1 MPNHVINRL
10 EFDCP
15 EERLKEI
22 LSAICY
28 DDSSEAEQTGIGTID
43 FNKITPMPLSLDIES
58 GSSTDRGINL
68 YLTSV
73 NPSVR
78 YYGKE
83 KMDPVAFTSL
93 TERLN
98 GSRSFLRHNAALT
111 PEEIQNATL
120 YHSEDEL
127 LHLGK
132 TAVENLM
139 QYGATTWYDWR
150 TRGDTWNTKWNSYNA
165 YDYNGGN
172 EICFQTAWSAP
183 HPIIEKLS
191 AMYPEVTIK
200 HSWANEDLWQS
211 CGSKTYRGG
220 EMIDYE
226 NPYDDMNHLETAAS
240 IWDSSLEDYGLVENA
255 SRNSYVNIENETYEL
270 VSVCGQ
276 PGLFSNGKLTK
287 DDIPRGLFVYH
298 LRSGSDGEQFCAI
311 ENRVS
316 VNHGGSIV
324 TSEPL
329 DLGKTGFLLFD
340 DKHTLNFMGE
350 DITFGQFM
358 EGDFETKEAVDIE
371 QN

>member
-22 LSAICY
+22 LLAICY
-28 DDSSEAEQTGIGTID
+28 DDSSEAEKTGNGTID
-43 FNKITPMPLSLDIES
+43 FNKITPMPPSLDIES

-83 KMDPVAFTSL
+83 KMDPVAFTAL
-93 TERLN
+93 TQRLN

-111 PEEIQNATL
+111 PDEIQKATL

-127 LHLGK
+127 LQLGK

-165 YDYNGGN
+165 YDYDGGN

-191 AMYPEVTIK
+191 SMYPEVTIK
-200 HSWANEDLWQS
+200 HRWANEDLWQG
-211 CGSKTYRGG
+211 CGSQTYRGG
-220 EMIDYE
+220 EMIDHDYPE
-226 NPYDDMNHLETAAS
+226 TDMEHLETAAS
-240 IWDSSLEDYGLVENA
+240 IWDSSLEDYGLVKNA

-276 PGLFSNGKLTK
+276 PGLFSNGKLTE

-298 LRSGSDGEQFCAI
+298 LRSGSNGEQLCAI

-329 DLGKTGFLLFD
+329 DLGENGFLPFD
-340 DKHTLNFMGE
+340 DEHTLNFMGE

>member
-28 DDSSEAEQTGIGTID
+28 DDSSEAEKTAIGTID
-43 FNKITPMPLSLDIES
+43 FNKITPMPPSLNIEN
-58 GSSTDRGINL
+58 GSCTDRGINL

-73 NPSVR
+73 NPSVS

-111 PEEIQNATL
+111 LDEIQEATQ
-120 YHSEDEL
+120 YHSEGEL
-127 LHLGK
+127 LQLGR
-132 TAVENLM
+132 TAIDNLM
-139 QYGATTWYDWR
+139 QYGATTWYGWR
-150 TRGDTWNTKWNSYNA
+150 TRGDTWNTKWNSYNPRE
-165 YDYNGGN
+165 YYGGN
-172 EICFQTAWSAP
+172 EISFQTAWSAP

-191 AMYPEVTIK
+191 SMYPEVTIK
-200 HSWANEDLWQS
+200 HGWANEDLWQD
-211 CGSKTYRGG
+211 CGRQVYLSG
-220 EMIDYE
+220 EMIDFDYPRTVIE
-226 NPYDDMNHLETAAS
+226 QLEMAAS
-240 IWDSSLEDYGLVENA
+240 IWDISLKENGLVENA
-255 SRNSYVNIENETYEL
+255 LRNSYVNIENETYDL
-270 VSVCGQ
+270 VSVCGH
-276 PGLFSNGKLTK
+276 PCLFSNGRLTE
-287 DDIPRGLFVYH
+287 DDIPRGLFLYH
-298 LRSGSDGEQFCAI
+298 LRSGINGEQICTV
-311 ENRVS
+311 ETRVN

-324 TSEPL
+324 TSEKL
-329 DLGKTGFLLFD
+329 DLGETGFLQLD
-340 DKHTLNFMGE
+340 GDHTLNFIGE
-350 DITFGQFM
+350 EITFEQYL

>member
-10 EFDCP
+10 EFECS

-28 DDSSEAEQTGIGTID
+28 DDSSEAERTGIGTID
-43 FNKITPMPLSLDIES
+43 FNKITPMPPSLDIES

-111 PEEIQNATL
+111 PEEIQSATL

-127 LHLGK
+127 LQLGK

-165 YDYNGGN
+165 YDYDGGN

-191 AMYPEVTIK
+191 AKYPEVTIK
-200 HSWANEDLWQS
+200 HRWANEDLWQG
-211 CGSKTYRGG
+211 CGSQTYLGD
-220 EMIDYE
+220 EMIDHDYPE
-226 NPYDDMNHLETAAS
+226 TDKEQLETAAS
-240 IWDSSLEDYGLVENA
+240 IWDSSLEDYGFVESA
-255 SRNSYVNIENETYEL
+255 SSTSYVNIENETYDL

-276 PGLFSNGKLTK
+276 PGLFTKAKLTEH
-287 DDIPRGLFVYH
+287 DIPNGLYLYH
-298 LRSGSDGEQFCAI
+298 LRSGIEERQFFSAEPKI
-311 ENRVS
+311 DDY
-316 VNHGGSIV
+316 HGGSIV

-329 DLGKTGFLLFD
+329 DLGETGFILFD
-340 DKHTLNFMGE
+340 DDHTIIFMGE

-358 EGDFETKEAVDIE
+358 EGDFETKEVVDIE